1 MGAVVPGE
9 VPVNLIKIVIRESMS
24 QGVMNVRVSTLRR
37 CRVCESWL
45 CPSARLCEDLLRLKR
60 VAEGL
65 SGEGYLHGRR
75 RKNRMAGSCQR
86 ASTMSSW
93 CLNEKTKTNV
103 KMDADRLRCVPA

>member
-65 SGEGYLHGRR
+65 SGRDISTGEDAKIGWRVAVSVPRPGRLCVSPR
-75 RKNRMAGSCQR
+75 GSI
-86 ASTMSSW
+86 SSMKGAV
-93 CLNEKTKTNV
+93 NQ
-103 KMDADRLRCVPA
+103 